1 MKLLETYLKDQKDP
15 DCKAAIAD
23 LREQIQQIPTDS
35 FTIRKH
41 IPEIEEAWTDAFW
54 NYLSSEQDRIPEIE
68 SCPAPATRP
77 WRGCAAATFISKVER
92 LKLLK
97 RTGKDTTQAMQ
108 SIAED
113 AAVLPDFVVNDPKLK
128 PHVQKCI
135 PEELTNASLSD
146 LSNLRDALAPQMKYS
161 EAGHLP

>member
-23 LREQIQQIPTDS
+23 LREHIQQIPTDS

-54 NYLSSEQDRIPEIE
+54 NYLVPSKIE
-68 SCPAPATRP
+68 FLKLKVAPHLRLVP
-77 WRGCAAATFISKVER
+77 GVDVPAATFISKVER

-113 AAVLPDFVVNDPKLK
+113 AAVLPDFRS
-128 PHVQKCI
+128 Q
-135 PEELTNASLSD
+135 
-146 LSNLRDALAPQMKYS
+146 
-161 EAGHLP
+161 